1 MSSLATFAPVLD
13 AVRGIDWPALR
24 RVSSAVAGPHL
35 SRVRGTTAEF
45 VEHRPYQQGDEPK
58 RIDWKLVARTDRV
71 FVRLS
76 QERTVLP
83 TMVVLDASASMAFPA
98 PANDKWELARKLGIG
113 LAEVARQRG
122 DPAGM
127 MVVHAGGTRIVEPR
141 TRRTVLE
148 EMLHAVEL
156 APSGSE
162 LIAPAA
168 RAAMRHCARL
178 AVITDFLGDAEEL
191 LAAGRTFVA
200 AGGELYVIHVVAAE
214 ELEPDPNKLLLTDP
228 EDPLLR
234 RPMSRSA
241 RTEYLR
247 RFAAWREELAHDWR
261 RVGAIYSMAVP
272 RAEPMRAMVRRITAP
287 AGAATAPR

>member
-13 AVRGIDWPALR
+13 AVRGIGWPALR

-76 QERTVLP
+76 QERAVLP
-83 TMVVLDASASMAFPA
+83 TMVVLDASGSMAFPA
-98 PANDKWELARKLGIG
+98 PANGKWELARQLGIG
-113 LAEVARQRG
+113 LAEVARQKG
-122 DPAGM
+122 DPVGITVQHPDGA
-127 MVVHAGGTRIVEPR
+127 RIVAPR

-148 EMLHAVEL
+148 EMLHAVDVS
-156 APSGSE
+156 PSGSE
-162 LIAPAA
+162 ALAPAA
-168 RAAMRHCARL
+168 LGAMRHCARV
-178 AVITDFLGDAEEL
+178 AIVTDFLGDADEL

-214 ELEPDPNKLLLTDP
+214 ELEPDPRKLLLADP
-228 EDPLLR
+228 ENPLLR
-234 RPMSRSA
+234 RPMSRAA
-241 RTEYLR
+241 RAEYLR
-247 RFAAWREELAHDWR
+247 RFAAWREELARDWR
-261 RVGAIYSMAVP
+261 RVGAIYSMVVP
-272 RAEPMRAMVRRITAP
+272 GEEPYRATIRRITNP
-287 AGAATAPR
+287 AGVATAPR